1 MQPAIAPPMQGKLS
15 EIDIRSILQLI
26 ELGQRTG
33 ELFVEAYLPSGTPG
47 PERNGTPSTVPMTIP
62 ADRSWFVF
70 FLSGQIVYATAAT
83 SNLSR
88 LTDYLRRYQAEASL
102 TRLTASS
109 AATLNASEYDYLWL
123 LLENHL
129 LTPAQS
135 RSMIHGMVHETLFDL
150 LSLHQ
155 GSFSF
160 AAGSALSPQLTTLDI
175 TPQLT
180 RTMKQVQQW
189 KQLHPY
195 IQSPEQCL
203 AIADVA
209 KLQGL
214 LSNRTFS
221 RFSGFADGKTS
232 IRQIARYLNR
242 DMLTVARAIYP
253 YIQQGVI
260 QLSQPAFKESGSG
273 IGGKALSSSH
283 YPAPAS
289 HRPTIVC
296 VDDGASVR
304 ETVQSILSS
313 HGYAVTAIADP
324 VDALSLVFR
333 LHPDLILCDITMPDL
348 EGYEICSMLRQS
360 TAFRRTP
367 IVMLTGKDGLMDRV
381 RARMVGATDYLTK
394 PFGAGELLMLVE
406 KYAGLGYSDSFQ
418 SVTLLADPSDDRLQI
433 DRTDASS
440 VSTTPLN

>member
-1 MQPAIAPPMQGKLS
+1 MQGKLS

-33 ELFVEAYLPSGTPG
+33 ELFVEAYFPSSSHG
-47 PERNGTPSTVPMTIP
+47 PEREDIRVAAVPMTIP

-70 FLSGQIVYATAAT
+70 FLNGQIVYATAAT
-83 SNLSR
+83 SRLSR
-88 LTDYLRRYQAEASL
+88 LKDYLRRYHAEVAL
-102 TRLTASS
+102 ARLMAGSS
-109 AATLNASEYDYLWL
+109 TGLNTSEYDCLWL

-135 RSMIHGMVHETLFDL
+135 CSIIHGMVHETLFDL

-155 GSFSF
+155 GRFSF
-160 AAGSALSPQLTTLDI
+160 ATGAALSPQLTALNI

-203 AIADVA
+203 TIANVA
-209 KLQGL
+209 KLQSL
-214 LSNRTFS
+214 LSDRTFN

-253 YIQQGVI
+253 YIQQGGI
-260 QLSQPAFKESGSG
+260 QLSQPVVKESGSG
-273 IGGKALSSSH
+273 MGGKVLSSSS
-283 YPAPAS
+283 YPAPVTQ
-289 HRPTIVC
+289 HPTIVC

-304 ETVQSILSS
+304 EMVQAILSP

-324 VDALSLVFR
+324 VEALSLIFR
-333 LHPDLILCDITMPDL
+333 LQPDLILCDITMPDL
-348 EGYEICSMLRQS
+348 DGYEICSMLRQS
-360 TAFRRTP
+360 TVFRQTP
-367 IVMLTGKDGLMDRV
+367 IVMLTGKEGLMDRV

-394 PFGAGELLMLVE
+394 PFGASELLMVVE
-406 KYAGLGYSDSFQ
+406 KYVGLGYAEPFQ
-418 SVTLLADPSDDRLQI
+418 SVTGLADPAADRLQI

-440 VSTTPLN
+440 ISTTPLN